1 MTSSTSSDSSGD
13 ERKLPSAYR
22 LSNTPSKA
30 SRRRR
35 RHSSTSSSH
44 TSDAYDSDVNQK
56 NRERNR
62 RRGGKHDVKERNEA
76 KGRSQK
82 RRKKRDRPMWREEG
96 EISNESE
103 PEHSSSSST
112 NSNWS
117 NNHCRQNRRRPRSRG
132 RDYGVDR
139 FRSQDYRNSGDRRVE
154 RSRRRRSPPET
165 FKCNECGC
173 TLFSIK
179 ALIHHQMN
187 DHNLDAQCHLCQKKF
202 ETKNSFREHYESEHT
217 QEVVKCVFCKS
228 TFDQPLEM
236 KDEKWTEF
244 FAHLYGEILYSRLA
258 EHEER
263 RVGK

>member
-22 LSNTPSKA
+22 LSNTTSKA

-56 NRERNR
+56 NRERSR
-62 RRGGKHDVKERNEA
+62 RRGGKHDARERNEA

-103 PEHSSSSST
+103 PEHSSSSSS

-117 NNHCRQNRRRPRSRG
+117 NNHCRQNRRRSRSG
-132 RDYGVDR
+132 
-139 FRSQDYRNSGDRRVE
+139 RRVE
-154 RSRRRRSPPET
+154 RSRRRRSPRET

-202 ETKNSFREHYESEHT
+202 ETKNSFREHYESKHT

-228 TFDQPLEM
+228 TFDEPLEM
-236 KDEKWTEF
+236 KDDKWTEF